1 MQHDDQVRRFLARHQ
16 RRRAQANQDG
26 GPGRPFESFGFH
38 NISTYIA
45 SGNVLFE
52 TAEMDADAVTKRIEE
67 GLTKAL
73 GYEVKVI
80 LRTISQI
87 EDLVSLDPFGGVEP
101 AENARLY
108 VTFLADEPSSTLK
121 LPYESSNGELQ
132 ILRKRDRDLC
142 WLLFLS
148 PTARTVDG
156 MAFVEK
162 EFGKASTTRNWHTV
176 QKITAL

>member
-1 MQHDDQVRRFLARHQ
+1 MTIRYVAFLRGINVGGHKLIKMADLVRIFTSLGLNNVRTF
-16 RRRAQANQDG
+16 
-26 GPGRPFESFGFH
+26 
-38 NISTYIA
+38 IA

-52 TAEMDADAVTKRIEE
+52 TAETDADVVTERIEG
-67 GLTKAL
+67 GLNKAL

-87 EDLVSLDPFGGVEP
+87 EGLVSLDPFGTVEP

-108 VTFLADEPSSTLK
+108 VTFLAAEPKSTLE

-132 ILRKRDRDLC
+132 ILRKQDRDLC

-156 MAFVEK
+156 MTFVEK
-162 EFGKASTTRNWHTV
+162 EFGKASTTRNWNTV
-176 QKITAL
+176 QKIAAL

>member
-1 MQHDDQVRRFLARHQ
+1 MTTEYVAFLRGINVGGHKLIKMADLVRL
-16 RRRAQANQDG
+16 
-26 GPGRPFESFGFH
+26 FESFGFH

-67 GLTKAL
+67 GLNKAL

-162 EFGKASTTRNWHTV
+162 EFGKASTTRNWNTV